1 MASSVEKSDAL
12 KALHAS
18 VKMDFGTWDDEL
30 PEQELI
36 LVHVPPTATVLEIG
50 SFIGRSTCI
59 LASVLDDDRRLVSL
73 ESNPSF
79 ARRLLHNRD
88 QNGFH
93 FHGVNA
99 ALSSKPMVQ
108 VARRTYEWDPKNPP
122 AEIHRR
128 IPTKTWPELQAE
140 FPDLNFDHL
149 VIDCEGAFLPI
160 VKEWPSILDGIVK
173 IIFENDFETDEQAE
187 EMRKIF
193 VDAGFSQ
200 VDVVNSAA
208 RNVRR
213 SRKGDFH
220 QVWARLS

>member
-1 MASSVEKSDAL
+1 MISERLAAI
-12 KALHAS
+12 HGS
-18 VKMDFGTWDDEL
+18 VKMDHGTWEDEL

-36 LVHVPPTATVLEIG
+36 LKHIPPTATVLEIG
-50 SFIGRSTCI
+50 SFIGRSTCV
-59 LASVLDDDRRLVSL
+59 LATVLDDDRRLVSL

-79 ARRLLHNRD
+79 WRRLMHNRN

-99 ALSSKPMVQ
+99 ALSPHPMVQ
-108 VARRTYEWDPKNPP
+108 VARRTYRWDPENPP
-122 AEIHRR
+122 KEIHRR
-128 IPTKTWPELQAE
+128 IPTKTWPEVKAD
-140 FPDLNFDHL
+140 FPSLAFDHL

-160 VKEWPSILDGIVK
+160 VKTWPSILDGIKK
-173 IIFENDFETDEQAE
+173 IIFENDFETDEQVE

-193 VDAGFSQ
+193 IGNGF
-200 VDVVNSAA
+200 VLEEVINSHA

-220 QVWARLS
+220 QVWSRP